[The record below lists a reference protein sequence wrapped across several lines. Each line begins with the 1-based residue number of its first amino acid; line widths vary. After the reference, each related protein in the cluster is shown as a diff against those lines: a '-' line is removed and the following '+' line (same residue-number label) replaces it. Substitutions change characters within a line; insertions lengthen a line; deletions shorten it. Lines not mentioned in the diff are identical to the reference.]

1 MGWKGVGGVVPGRA
15 QDSQSGPLL
24 DTPNE
29 GEAGIGRRP
38 PAAQGRWLGT
48 GLRRLSHAPPFS
60 GSRRLVVRF
69 GSYALHRPPPQEEGG
84 KHQGPEA
91 RPKVKARWGH
101 PQRPPCSWN
110 GQPAPAAFPEMVV
123 GGRGGRLGPH
133 PLGPHESSSPPFPGF
148 REARVPQ
155 VRISISA
162 PRLPGLEWLPSPAPG
177 TSKAGSPVCYMV
189 QKKSPALARVS
200 EGGGGPAPQVSD
212 VPRAG
217 VGT

>member
-1 MGWKGVGGVVPGRA
+1 M
-15 QDSQSGPLL
+15 
-24 DTPNE
+24 
-29 GEAGIGRRP
+29 AGHWVEKAFTRP
-38 PAAQGRWLGT
+38 
-48 GLRRLSHAPPFS
+48 PPFS

-200 EGGGGPAPQVSD
+200 EEEGVLPPKSPTSPG
-212 VPRAG
+212 RA
-217 VGT
+217 

>member
-1 MGWKGVGGVVPGRA
+1 M
-15 QDSQSGPLL
+15 
-24 DTPNE
+24 
-29 GEAGIGRRP
+29 AGHWVKKAFTR
-38 PAAQGRWLGT
+38 
-48 GLRRLSHAPPFS
+48 PPFS

-91 RPKVKARWGH
+91 RPKVKAHWGH

-133 PLGPHESSSPPFPGF
+133 PLSHHESFSPPFPGF
-148 REARVPQ
+148 REARVP
-155 VRISISA
+155 
-162 PRLPGLEWLPSPAPG
+162 PSPYLHQC
-177 TSKAGSPVCYMV
+177 T
-189 QKKSPALARVS
+189 PAARARVAS
-200 EGGGGPAPQVSD
+200 LACPWDGQGWQSSMLHGAEK

-217 VGT
+217 QGVRRRRGSCPPSLRRPPGGCRHLVGLHFWGSRIPG

>member
-1 MGWKGVGGVVPGRA
+1 M
-15 QDSQSGPLL
+15 
-24 DTPNE
+24 
-29 GEAGIGRRP
+29 AGHWVEK
-38 PAAQGRWLGT
+38 AFT
-48 GLRRLSHAPPFS
+48 CPPFS

-84 KHQGPEA
+84 KHQGPEV
-91 RPKVKARWGH
+91 RPKVKAHWGQ
-101 PQRPPCSWN
+101 PQSPPCSWN

-133 PLGPHESSSPPFPGF
+133 PLGHHESFSPPFPGF

-162 PRLPGLEWLPSPAPG
+162 PRLPGLEWLPLPAPG

-212 VPRAG
+212 VPRTG

>member
-1 MGWKGVGGVVPGRA
+1 MVPGRA

-48 GLRRLSHAPPFS
+48 GLRRPSHAPPFS

-84 KHQGPEA
+84 STRGLRPGPK
-91 RPKVKARWGH
+91 RRRTGDT

-133 PLGPHESSSPPFPGF
+133 PLGHHESFSPPFPGF

-155 VRISISA
+155 VRISVSA

-212 VPRAG
+212 VPRVG